1 MKDCRSHE
9 DETLTTIELYNKY
22 HKVVYDTY
30 NKYFKYEWLKDDLVV
45 CGEYGL
51 YKGVREY
58 VKNPKGKALNFLYT
72 YILNEMGNEWE
83 SHVGKKDSYK
93 RKGISKTTS
102 SNQKVEAND
111 GGYIE
116 LEEILPSNKTDWNA
130 ITEWID
136 VKTRIS
142 TLDEEEKK
150 LLGYVISGYRHHEI
164 AKILGISRGYA
175 SKKIGVLRRKLG
187 GFQGDIKGFNK

>member
-1 MKDCRSHE
+1 MKDYKGHE
-9 DETLTTIELYNKY
+9 DGTLTTVELYNKY
-22 HKVVYDTY
+22 HNVVYDTY
-30 NKYFKYEWLKDDLVV
+30 NKYFKAEWLQEDLVA

-58 VKNPKGKALNFLYT
+58 VKNPIDSAMNILYT
-72 YILNEMGNEWE
+72 YVLNEMSNEWIR
-83 SHVGKKDSYK
+83 HVGRKDSYK
-93 RKGISKTTS
+93 RNGISKTTS
-102 SNQKVEAND
+102 SNQILEDSD
-111 GGYIE
+111 GNTIE
-116 LEEILPSNKTDWNA
+116 LQDLLPSNKTDWNI

-142 TLDEEEKK
+142 TLNEEEKK

-175 SKKIGVLRRKLG
+175 SKKIGILRRKLG